1 MAHISPIVSSILDDL
16 VFFLAFVPEY
26 RRIVIS
32 SLARS
37 PHLAI
42 STESL
47 ITTHHSFSS
56 PHRSSTRNRKCSTA
70 VLLSA
75 SPLASP
81 SLIFL
86 WKHAKICTL
95 LSTYYPSHFTNFV
108 IFSLC
113 LLFISLIQGIKTRH
127 YSHLSIFITKISSIS
142 LKNGLPS
149 NICSSRR
156 THRNHPQISLHLL

>member
-1 MAHISPIVSSILDDL
+1 MAHNSPIVSSILDYL
-16 VFFLAFVPEY
+16 FFFLAFVSEY
-26 RRIVIS
+26 RRIVI

-47 ITTHHSFSS
+47 ITTHHSFSL

-70 VLLSA
+70 ALLSA
-75 SPLASP
+75 FPC
-81 SLIFL
+81 LIFL
-86 WKHAKICTL
+86 WKHAKLCTL

-113 LLFISLIQGIKTRH
+113 LPFIYFLDTGNQNTALFSSFHL
-127 YSHLSIFITKISSIS
+127 YYENFFHLSLSEEWVTF
-142 LKNGLPS
+142 
-149 NICSSRR
+149 
-156 THRNHPQISLHLL
+156 